1 MPVVRTQ
8 DACAP
13 MLALTLLDGL
23 CYKIRSRMQTSNRA
37 TVFRSSSMAEHSA
50 VNRRVVGSSPTCGA
64 NSCLTY
70 SRLLIP
76 TSRYVDSPG
85 VSGIP
90 AEHKFEKGGF
100 ETLPF
105 SFRDSITKICLS
117 RHST

>member
-1 MPVVRTQ
+1 MITEIADYAREVCRIDMAGAPEK
-8 DACAP
+8 CAEND
-13 MLALTLLDGL
+13 LAL
-23 CYKIRSRMQTSNRA
+23 
-37 TVFRSSSMAEHSA
+37 A